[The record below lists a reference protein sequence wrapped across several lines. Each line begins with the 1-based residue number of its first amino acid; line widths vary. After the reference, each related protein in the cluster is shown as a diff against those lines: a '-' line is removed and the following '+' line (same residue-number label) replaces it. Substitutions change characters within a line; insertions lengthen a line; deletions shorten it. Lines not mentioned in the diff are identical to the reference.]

1 MPPQGSV
8 GVEAGGVDNV
18 VSALEESISNL
29 RRSINEIDGA
39 AQAVVRGWKGDA
51 HDEFVTIA
59 NAWHEESV
67 ALNQKFDRFNEAIN
81 SGKSTIVNMDQ
92 GGLSGGGA
100 SSAPSGPATT
110 LGV

>member
-18 VSALEESISNL
+18 VTALQTTISNL
-29 RRSINEIDGA
+29 RRSVNEIDGA
-39 AQAVVRGWKGDA
+39 AQAVVKGWKGDS
-51 HDEFVTIA
+51 HDEFVKVA
-59 NAWHEESV
+59 EAWNQEASD
-67 ALNQKFDRFNEAIN
+67 LNTKFDRFNDAID

-100 SSAPSGPATT
+100 AGGGGSHTT
-110 LGV
+110 LNS

>member
-51 HDEFVTIA
+51 HDEFVKVA
-59 NAWHEESV
+59 EAWHKESID
-67 ALNQKFDRFNEAIN
+67 LNAKFDRFNEAIN
-81 SGKSTIVNMDQ
+81 TGKTTIVNMDQ

-100 SSAPSGPATT
+100 TSSAPVTT